1 MGILTA
7 GFLKMYTKKLQLQ
20 LQNQLTRVTLQHNKI
35 QKQIANQERM
45 VNQME
50 QRQNSI
56 FNAGLQVANWN
67 AYNTAFAVDPTTN
80 QSTIDA
86 NDANAMQAASSQYQM
101 MQQKN
106 AVLAQQ
112 AKLYQENVFEQFRT
126 MQLEPLQQLEETL
139 AMEKA
144 SLETRLATVKEQY
157 DAAKQMEKDSIK
169 DVTPD
174 YTGQG

>member
-1 MGILTA
+1 M
-7 GFLKMYTKKLQLQ
+7 
-20 LQNQLTRVTLQHNKI
+20 
-35 QKQIANQERM
+35 
-45 VNQME
+45 
-50 QRQNSI
+50 
-56 FNAGLQVANWN
+56 ANWN
-67 AYNTAFAVDPTTN
+67 AYNTAFAVDPTTG

-112 AKLYQENVFEQFRT
+112 AKLFQENVFEQFRT
-126 MQLEPLQQLEETL
+126 AQLEPLQQLEESL

-144 SLETRLATVKEQY
+144 SLETRLATIKEQY

>member
-1 MGILTA
+1 
-7 GFLKMYTKKLQLQ
+7 
-20 LQNQLTRVTLQHNKI
+20 
-35 QKQIANQERM
+35 M
-45 VNQME
+45 VNQCE

-56 FNAGLQVANWN
+56 FNAGLQMANWN
-67 AYNTAFAVDPTTN
+67 AYNTAFAVDPTTG

-112 AKLYQENVFEQFRT
+112 AKLFQENVFEQFRT
-126 MQLEPLQQLEETL
+126 AQLEPLQQLEESL

-144 SLETRLATVKEQY
+144 SLETRLDKRTVRCSKTNG
-157 DAAKQMEKDSIK
+157 KRFNKRCHPGLHGTGLINK
-169 DVTPD
+169 KVRPPPD
-174 YTGQG
+174 LFYTS